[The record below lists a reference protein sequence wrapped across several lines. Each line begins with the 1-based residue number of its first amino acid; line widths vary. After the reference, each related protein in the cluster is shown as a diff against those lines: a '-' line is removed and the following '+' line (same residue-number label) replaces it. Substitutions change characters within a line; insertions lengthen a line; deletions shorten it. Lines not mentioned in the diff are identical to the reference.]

1 MKSFYFLFFITLL
14 ISCSETGKP
23 EGNLETEEPT
33 ECDCLELILDTK
45 YNRFYLTDKK
55 KPFTGMC
62 TSMYQ
67 NGNLKMERH
76 YVEGK
81 YHGDVIDYYENGQIE
96 MIREYKNHFINGF
109 EKIYSKNGD
118 LLKHSIYKQSTLIEV
133 LENNPINPQ
142 SN

>member
-1 MKSFYFLFFITLL
+1 MKAFYLLSIVIFLM
-14 ISCSETGKP
+14 SCSEG
-23 EGNLETEEPT
+23 ETQNAVIEIEQPT

-55 KPFTGMC
+55 KPFTGVC
-62 TSMYQ
+62 TSIYQ
-67 NGNLKMERH
+67 NGNMKMERH

-81 YHGDVIDYYENGQIE
+81 YHGDVIDYYDNGQIE

-109 EKIYSKNGD
+109 EKTYTKGGD
-118 LLKHSIYKQSTLIEV
+118 LLKHSIYKQSTLMEV
-133 LENNPINPQ
+133 VENDTNETQ